1 MAWLR
6 IESNFA
12 SHRKVLAAGQ
22 QLGKG
27 AVARVIGIWTI
38 GACYAVAH
46 LTDGLVPGIILAD
59 TRYDKKPGEII
70 DAMVAAGLLHAEGN
84 GYRLHDFND
93 YNPSAAEVLEKR
105 RIDLARKRE
114 FQKNSVR
121 NPKRIAA
128 ESEKILRVPNPNPNP
143 SPKPIPE
150 DRHAETR
157 APIFAH
163 GQRGTPLVGNHARC
177 FFAPEACA
185 RGLCIRK
192 FLGLE
197 WRQQGASDEAIRAFV
212 RATISGLADGP
223 IGDEPLKFWRAA
235 WSARHGSQAP
245 APAVPAG
252 PRQRAADVTLATL
265 RRGPR

>member
-46 LTDGLVPGIILAD
+46 LTDGLVPGIILED

-93 YNPSAAEVLEKR
+93 YNPSAAAVLEKR
-105 RIDLARKRE
+105 RIDVARKRE

-143 SPKPIPE
+143 IP
-150 DRHAETR
+150 RSR
-157 APIFAH
+157 S
-163 GQRGTPLVGNHARC
+163 
-177 FFAPEACA
+177 
-185 RGLCIRK
+185 RK
-192 FLGLE
+192 KE
-197 WRQQGASDEAIRAFV
+197 
-212 RATISGLADGP
+212 
-223 IGDEPLKFWRAA
+223 
-235 WSARHGSQAP
+235 
-245 APAVPAG
+245 
-252 PRQRAADVTLATL
+252 QRADARPAHAKVLVRLAHVVLDRLSPDADLPPMSELCEQLKDLAGVHKIRFATGRDVTKAMDAAVFQ
-265 RRGPR
+265 RPGRAS